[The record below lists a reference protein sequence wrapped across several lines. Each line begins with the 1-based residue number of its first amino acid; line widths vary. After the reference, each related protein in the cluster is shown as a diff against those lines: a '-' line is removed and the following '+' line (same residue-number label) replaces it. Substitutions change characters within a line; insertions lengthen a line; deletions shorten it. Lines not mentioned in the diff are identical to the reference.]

1 MAVCPGERHGPG
13 CRPAAAAA
21 PGAAGVRVAAGSPG
35 IVLVIVVHSGSGWHR
50 DHSPRRRQRRESQT
64 KSGDHDGQVT
74 QAVNY
79 RNRDCLVRNSE
90 SMLSELE
97 YQSIMIIRFQ
107 FMTEKQSYLDSE
119 LGMNA
124 PITEVTEPAACAE
137 LRRKF
142 TIQNYLF

>member
-1 MAVCPGERHGPG
+1 
-13 CRPAAAAA
+13 
-21 PGAAGVRVAAGSPG
+21 
-35 IVLVIVVHSGSGWHR
+35 
-50 DHSPRRRQRRESQT
+50 
-64 KSGDHDGQVT
+64 
-74 QAVNY
+74 
-79 RNRDCLVRNSE
+79 
-90 SMLSELE
+90 MLSELE